1 MVLGRGA
8 AEVLPAG
15 LFPLAVFEV
24 GLPPLWRWQAWVA
37 ESSRP
42 TRSSG
47 RLPRACSSLSS
58 SPLTLRGVVLTSP
71 VCLSRAPAFRQVRVA
86 MLAEGSFESPSIL
99 VLAFHSSLFVV
110 EVSSDGSAPGD
121 RFLSP
126 GRLCSFTPF
135 SVEIRR
141 FGAVSPGGMGF
152 SSSSGLSVYCRIR
165 WHLSS
170 RKLFEVPVGL
180 ESSSPLHG

>member
-42 TRSSG
+42 IRSSG
-47 RLPRACSSLSS
+47 RLPSACSSLSS

-71 VCLSRAPAFRQVRVA
+71 VCFSRAPAFRQVRVA

-99 VLAFHSSLFVV
+99 VLAFHSSLFLV

-121 RFLSP
+121 RFLSL
-126 GRLCSFTPF
+126 GGCVHS
-135 SVEIRR
+135 RR
-141 FGAVSPGGMGF
+141 FQLRSVASALSLLGEWAFLPPLVCQFTVGSGGTFPRGN
-152 SSSSGLSVYCRIR
+152 C
-165 WHLSS
+165 S
-170 RKLFEVPVGL
+170 RFP
-180 ESSSPLHG
+180 